1 MAPSLQA
8 PGEEMLGGHTR
19 GWDLLLPVALPGA
32 RAGVAIPGG
41 PQPLFRELLAAAGSG
56 AGKRAA
62 T

>member
-8 PGEEMLGGHTR
+8 PGEEMLGGHTQ
-19 GWDLLLPVALPGA
+19 GWDLLLPVA
-32 RAGVAIPGG
+32 RAGVAVPGG